1 MPPIPASLHPR
12 TFTFLLLPQVWSSRN
27 RALRR
32 ERGDMMRA
40 GIFGV
45 IGLVVCAAL
54 FRGAYWLTAQLT
66 AYDEFG
72 DYLLRLALSWLFM
85 TFLAFLAFS
94 GVVASLSTFFLAD
107 DLRLL
112 LAAPVSKGR
121 LFLARFSRTV
131 GQASWMVVIF
141 MAPILLGVGA
151 ARCAP
156 ASFYLTAA
164 LTVAPFAV
172 IPVAVGSAATLVL
185 VNVFPARRARDL
197 LML

>member
-1 MPPIPASLHPR
+1 MANGKLRLVSSAYRRVFAPSRPC
-12 TFTFLLLPQVWSSRN
+12 TFPFLLLPQFWSSRN
-27 RALRR
+27 RARRR
-32 ERGDMMRA
+32 ERGDLMRA
-40 GIFGV
+40 SIFGV
-45 IGLVVCAAL
+45 IGLVVCFAI
-54 FRGAYWLTAQLT
+54 FRAAYWFTTQLT

-112 LAAPVSKGR
+112 LAAPVSASR
-121 LFLARFSRTV
+121 LFLARFTRTV

-141 MAPILLGVGA
+141 MTPILLGIGA

-156 ASFYLTAA
+156 PS
-164 LTVAPFAV
+164 
-172 IPVAVGSAATLVL
+172 
-185 VNVFPARRARDL
+185 
-197 LML
+197 